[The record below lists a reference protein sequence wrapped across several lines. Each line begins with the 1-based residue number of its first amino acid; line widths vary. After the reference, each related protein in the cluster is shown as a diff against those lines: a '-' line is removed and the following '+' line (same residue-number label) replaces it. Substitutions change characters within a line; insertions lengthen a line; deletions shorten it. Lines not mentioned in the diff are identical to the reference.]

1 MFVDGFVMALPK
13 KNIGAYTKMAKGA
26 RKVWMKHGALAYY
39 ESAWQ
44 EIDEKG
50 IEDCG
55 AMSFRKLAK
64 VKEGETV
71 IFAWI
76 LYKSKSHREKVVKL
90 VMADPV
96 MEKMMLSGKPM
107 PFEMKRMAVGVFKTI
122 VE

>member
-13 KNIGAYTKMAKGA
+13 ANVAAYTKLAKGA
-26 RKVWMKHGALAYY
+26 RKVWMKHGAVAYF
-39 ESAWQ
+39 ESEWT

-55 AMSFRKLAK
+55 AQSFRKLAK

-96 MEKMMLSGKPM
+96 MGEMMLTGKPM
-107 PFEMKRMAVGVFKTI
+107 PFEMKRMTMGVFKTI